1 MTREEES
8 MKNLSFENIEDTVNK
23 LHFPQTKYI
32 GNGLYK
38 LSEGVI
44 CNEELLKEIHNK
56 IRKEVTKL

>member
-1 MTREEES
+1 

-44 CNEELLKEIHNK
+44 CNEELLKEIHSQLT
-56 IRKEVTKL
+56 TKLKT